1 MNQPFLRAGLAALAL
16 AATLLPGVCAAASG
30 AANASA
36 AQSDGYPNRPI
47 RMIVGFPPGGPTD
60 VVARVIGQALG
71 DRLGQPIV
79 VENRPGAGG
88 NIAAETV
95 AKAQP
100 DGYTV
105 LYNTSSIA
113 IAPWVYAHVNYDPV
127 KDFAPVAL
135 TAEMPL
141 VLMVNPSVPAK
152 TPKDLVQLIRS
163 QPGHFNYGSSGT
175 GAIEHLSSAQFNTMF
190 QLKATHVPYKGT
202 APALVDFLA
211 GQTQFMMTT
220 LNTAL
225 PYIRDGRLRPLA
237 VTSRSRAAT
246 LPDVPTVAE
255 AMSADFASTAW
266 QGIVAPA
273 KTPAPVVARLNQA
286 INAVLAS
293 PAVRKVLAEQGVDA
307 LGGSAQRYGDF
318 IKSEYARW
326 QTVVKASGARIE

>member
-1 MNQPFLRAGLAALAL
+1 MNQHALRAGVAALAL
-16 AATLLPGVCAAASG
+16 AATLLPGVCTAAPAAASTTQ
-30 AANASA
+30 A
-36 AQSDGYPNRPI
+36 DGYPNRPI
-47 RMIVGFPPGGPTD
+47 RMIIGFPPGGPTD
-60 VVARVIGQALG
+60 IVARVIGQALG

-88 NIAAETV
+88 NIAAEAV

-100 DGYTV
+100 DGYTL

-141 VLMVNPSVPAK
+141 VLMVNPSVPAR

-163 QPGHFNYGSSGT
+163 RPGQLNYGSSGT

-190 QLKATHVPYKGT
+190 HLKATHVPYKGT

-211 GQTQFMMTT
+211 GETQFMMTT

-225 PYIRDGRLRPLA
+225 PYIRDGRLKALA
-237 VTSRSRAAT
+237 VTSRQRTAT

-255 AMSADFASTAW
+255 AMSADYASTAW
-266 QGIVAPA
+266 QGLVAPA
-273 KTPAPVVARLNQA
+273 RTPAAVIGKLNQA
-286 INAVLAS
+286 VNAVLAN

-307 LGGSAQRYGDF
+307 LGGSPERYGAF
-318 IKSEYARW
+318 IQSEYARW
-326 QTVVKASGARIE
+326 QSVVKASGAKIE